1 MIQDLFC
8 SIFVIFCC
16 FSHWNWIVFTIR
28 IRSALKAESELSAV
42 YTFPV
47 SPVFQFSSSKNW
59 KGGVFQFSCSHF
71 SSFPVFQFQF
81 WDVTF
86 PVFAAGVRTGKR
98 ENWKTGSGFPVFANR
113 IISISKPEN
122 IQGFLVGSRYFP
134 VPIRAKTVCCAFL
147 ASSVL

>member
-1 MIQDLFC
+1 MSSLLQFQQALSEIPELQTCNVFLLYTFC
-8 SIFVIFCC
+8 
-16 FSHWNWIVFTIR
+16 R
-28 IRSALKAESELSAV
+28 ISTEHQCLSQYRPSSAV

-81 WDVTF
+81 CDVTF

-98 ENWKTGSGFPVFANR
+98 ENWKTGSGFPVLANR

-122 IQGFLVGSRYFP
+122 IQGFHF
-134 VPIRAKTVCCAFL
+134 A
-147 ASSVL
+147 